1 MPEIK
6 SDYRHAWWLPGA
18 HIPTVWGKKVRTQPA
33 VHDRIERWITPDDDH
48 LSLARAGTI
57 RPGVPHLLVLHG
69 LEGTVRSNYA
79 QGLLAQARAR
89 GWSADLMLFRSCDGV
104 INKARRLYHSGETSD
119 IDFVVRTL
127 ISQHP
132 DIDIRVVGVSL
143 GGNVALKWLGEQGEQ
158 LPANVTCAAGVSV
171 PYDLAAGSR
180 YLERGLGPLY
190 TAHFMRR
197 LRAKTLAKLER
208 YPDLCDRDALMR
220 AKTFWEFD
228 GCVTGPVHGFADAN
242 DYYTRSSSM
251 QFIGNICRPTLLFNA
266 VDDPFLPASVLDEA
280 RMAAKGNGYLRLE
293 FPKRGG
299 HVGWTE
305 GSPWSPSYYMEEHV
319 VSWLAN
325 TPTRVK

>member
-18 HIPTVWGKKVRTQPA
+18 HIPTVWGKKVRRQPA
-33 VHDRIERWITPDDDH
+33 VHDRIERWTTPDDDH
-48 LSLARAGTI
+48 ISLARAGVVGS
-57 RPGVPHLLVLHG
+57 GVPHLLVLHG

-104 INKARRLYHSGETSD
+104 INTARRLYHSGETSD

-127 ISQHP
+127 IAQHP
-132 DIDIRVVGVSL
+132 DVDIRVVGVSL
-143 GGNVALKWLGEQGEQ
+143 GGNVALKWLGEQGDH

-190 TAHFMRR
+190 TAHFMKG

-208 YPDLCDRDALMR
+208 YPDLCDRNALMR

-228 GCVTGPVHGFADAN
+228 GWVTGPVHGFVDAR
-242 DYYTRSSSM
+242 DYYTKSSSM
-251 QFIGNICRPTLLFNA
+251 QFIANIRRPTLLFNA
-266 VDDPFLPASVLDEA
+266 VNDPFLPSSVLDETKI
-280 RMAAKGNGYLRLE
+280 AAKGNDYLYLE
-293 FPKRGG
+293 FPRQGG

-305 GSPWSPSYYMEEHV
+305 GSPWSPRFFMEEHV

-325 TPTRVK
+325 TPIGVK